1 MIGNEAPRKGM
12 TTFQML
18 LGSVLWGCV
27 LAAFT
32 WVMFSGRRSDGLK
45 SGAGILTSSS
55 KSDEQSSNTVKPEPD
70 SVKISF
76 PARELP
82 NFDFPEC
89 MGGTVSRDGLKG
101 KPWIASFVFT
111 RCVTTCP
118 MITREMMELH
128 RRVEKTSPDVKFV
141 SFSVDSSYDTAE
153 VLKKYAEIF
162 SADHERWKFV
172 TGDEQKIHDLIREGF
187 TLAVMPNL
195 GSERKPGFEVAHTNR
210 VVLVNKDSIP
220 VATFLATNPEDMVRL
235 RRILDGKEEFPKP
248 GPALVTG
255 AGSVVPGPVAASSD
269 TPAKADVPAGD
280 QASAS
285 EDTTEADASTR
296 TGAGETAGTET
307 VVSGNTEGDDAAAP
321 PINLQLKKVE
331 TAVESSNTAIVP
343 VPVTEP
349 RPPETDLEK
358 VQRID
363 RVLPDW
369 SKPLPRIN
377 AMLNGACTLLLIL
390 GYIAIRKRN
399 VTTHRNLMILA
410 FLVSTAFLCS
420 YLLYHAMLGKFT
432 SVTGGRLHGRPFLG
446 SPAATTLYYGI
457 LVPHVILAVFVPI
470 LAIRVFWLAFA
481 GRLEK
486 HRKLAKIT
494 LPIWLFVSVT
504 GVLIYLMLY
513 QWPWQNLAGS

>member
-1 MIGNEAPRKGM
+1 MIGNATSRKGM

-32 WVMFSGRRSDGLK
+32 WVMFAGKRSDGLK
-45 SGAGILTSSS
+45 SGAGILTALS

-141 SFSVDSSYDTAE
+141 SFSVDSSYDTAD

-210 VVLVNKDSIP
+210 VVLVNEDSIP
-220 VATFLATNPEDMVRL
+220 VATFLATNPEDIVRL
-235 RRILDGKEEFPKP
+235 RRILEGKEEFPKP

-255 AGSVVPGPVAASSD
+255 AGSVAPGSD
-269 TPAKADVPAGD
+269 IPAKVNIPSGD
-280 QASAS
+280 QAAAS
-285 EDTTEADASTR
+285 DDAPEADASTE
-296 TGAGETAGTET
+296 TGNGETAGTEKA
-307 VVSGNTEGDDAAAP
+307 VSGNTEGDDAAAP
-321 PINLQLKKVE
+321 AINLQLKRVDTPE
-331 TAVESSNTAIVP
+331 ESSNTGTTP
-343 VPVTEP
+343 GPVTEP
-349 RPPETDLEK
+349 KAPETDLEK

-377 AMLNGACTLLLIL
+377 AMLNGSCTLLLIL
-390 GYIAIRKRN
+390 GYVAIRKRN

-432 SVTGGRLHGRPFLG
+432 AVTGARLHGRPFLG

-457 LVPHVILAVFVPI
+457 LIPHVILAAFVPI

-513 QWPWQNLAGS
+513 QWPWQNVSVS